1 MGWDF
6 FIDTAMDTQRE
17 GKYQRF
23 YIEQHFKRIFYR
35 DNIGNSFI
43 IDLNAN
49 FSMGDNLFNCL
60 FGIRQ
65 RLKYESSSR

>member
-1 MGWDF
+1 M
-6 FIDTAMDTQRE
+6 
-17 GKYQRF
+17 
-23 YIEQHFKRIFYR
+23 
-35 DNIGNSFI
+35 DNIDNSF